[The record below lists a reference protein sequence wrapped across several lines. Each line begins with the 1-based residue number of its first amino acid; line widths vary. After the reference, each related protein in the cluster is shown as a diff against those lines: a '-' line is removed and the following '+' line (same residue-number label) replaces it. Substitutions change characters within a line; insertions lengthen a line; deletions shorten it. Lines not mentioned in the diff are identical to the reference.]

1 MRHIGP
7 LIFFS
12 ILTFVNSKPQSPP
25 PEDVKDQG
33 NVIKGTYSIIDPNG
47 NKRIVHYTTDGR
59 NGFSAV
65 VEDEAKN
72 NETEPVPPPNDKK
85 DDQKKD
91 KQVPKIQFIPVPVYQ
106 PQAPQVSTRG
116 NFYGTPYYPNSGYYS
131 NPYRTPYG
139 YPARYY
145 Y

>member
-33 NVIKGTYSIIDPNG
+33 NVIKGTYSIIDPN
-47 NKRIVHYTTDGR
+47 
-59 NGFSAV
+59 